1 MEDKREKGISKIFLC
16 GERELFEGHL
26 NNKPAESPNLRFI
39 KDSTFRHLELTD
51 VRGFYFNSFLET
63 FDGFY
68 NKAILN
74 RVPENLSEPAIY
86 DSCLVAI
93 DSFLF
98 FYDQEE
104 YERNPKFDEEAKL
117 HTPYLIRG
125 DSCVLRDGY
134 RIKIQGTCYLKSTL
148 GSYLV
153 GFFNEPLPI
162 LTGVDIALTSV
173 SDCTDFSHKFATV
186 GIRPGLFQ
194 VHKIKLD

>member
-1 MEDKREKGISKIFLC
+1 MSEIFLC

-26 NNKPAESPNLRFI
+26 NNKPVESPNLRFI
-39 KDSTFRHLELTD
+39 KDSTFPQIELTD
-51 VRGFYFNSFLET
+51 VRGFYFNNLPEA

-68 NKAILN
+68 NRAILN
-74 RVPENLSEPAIY
+74 RVPENLCEPAIY
-86 DSCLVAI
+86 DSCLVGL

-134 RIKIQGTCYLKSTL
+134 RIIIQGTCHLKSIL
-148 GSYLV
+148 GSYLFS
-153 GFFNEPLPI
+153 FFNEPLPI
-162 LTGVDIALTSV
+162 LTGADITLTSV
-173 SDCTDFSHKFATV
+173 SECTDFSHKFATV